1 MIEKEL
7 FYKSADINFHVFDIL
22 KEEDVELLFKA
33 YPDKEKLRSLL
44 KSKLQIKTMNL
55 PDKTTIEIFLLLT
68 EFCIKNKITLLET
81 CTIFKIISDTID
93 LFKRNYRKKEI
104 YEFFKKSLLTYSM
117 NRFASQIGILKKET
131 YYAMTNFFVDVI
143 YRRFHMLHYS
153 LTSKIDIDIDSRET
167 ISYNLPKV
175 EDLSEGT
182 EILPRNAKILRQ
194 YFESRRPKTELEQKI
209 EIVLEFER
217 DKLDQK
223 MDKIFAEQDAVFN
236 EKIDELLKKKK

>member
-1 MIEKEL
+1 M
-7 FYKSADINFHVFDIL
+7 D
-22 KEEDVELLFKA
+22 
-33 YPDKEKLRSLL
+33 
-44 KSKLQIKTMNL
+44 
-55 PDKTTIEIFLLLT
+55 
-68 EFCIKNKITLLET
+68 
-81 CTIFKIISDTID
+81 
-93 LFKRNYRKKEI
+93 
-104 YEFFKKSLLTYSM
+104 
-117 NRFASQIGILKKET
+117 RFSSQIGILRKET
-131 YYAMTNFFVDVI
+131 YYLMTNFFVDVI
-143 YRRFHMLHYS
+143 YRRFHMLHYT
-153 LTSKIDIDIDSRET
+153 LTSKIDIDIDSREI

-223 MDKIFAEQDAVFN
+223 MDKIFAEQDAEFN

>member
-1 MIEKEL
+1 
-7 FYKSADINFHVFDIL
+7 
-22 KEEDVELLFKA
+22 
-33 YPDKEKLRSLL
+33 
-44 KSKLQIKTMNL
+44 
-55 PDKTTIEIFLLLT
+55 
-68 EFCIKNKITLLET
+68 
-81 CTIFKIISDTID
+81 
-93 LFKRNYRKKEI
+93 
-104 YEFFKKSLLTYSM
+104 M